1 LLGEARRAGRE
12 VMFESFVC
20 GFFFLSLFGFS
31 LEVEEDTLICLF
43 FVVLV
48 SGFVS
53 LLMEEEAPDL
63 VCASHGDKKKALVER
78 EHEAICRRAVGN

>member
-1 LLGEARRAGRE
+1 VR
-12 VMFESFVC
+12 
-20 GFFFLSLFGFS
+20 GFFFILCLFGFS

-53 LLMEEEAPDL
+53 LLMEEEIDGGHFL
-63 VCASHGDKKKALVER
+63 LSWR
-78 EHEAICRRAVGN
+78 

>member
-1 LLGEARRAGRE
+1 
-12 VMFESFVC
+12 MFESFVC

-53 LLMEEEAPDL
+53 LLMEEEIDGGHFLLSWRSDEMRKEGSA
-63 VCASHGDKKKALVER
+63 
-78 EHEAICRRAVGN
+78 